1 MGVPLRSDWRVA
13 DGVRV
18 EELDG
23 SWLALDPTGGVVYRL
38 EARAAEVMR
47 RIAHR
52 LPLPGHLVPA
62 ARELAGHGVLEH
74 PLVDRRTA
82 MVGAGVVT
90 LTGLAAT
97 LLPSAAAA
105 ASTVWTEPGDT
116 WVASGGLIQTQP
128 GGARERNYYVH
139 VFRADGTLTVT
150 GASAIDDLSI
160 LVVAGGG
167 GGGGG
172 LESAGGGGGAGGV
185 LEVTSAVLPNGSY
198 IVTVGAGGAG
208 KTGSSGPGNKGSDT
222 SLVGAEA
229 ETGVNLTVLGGG
241 AGGGF
246 SFDAIQNGGSGGGGG
261 ATSGSG
267 NINGGSVGTVG
278 RSGTIPT
285 GTVSAFAG
293 FNGGSGANDGT
304 GLNRRA
310 GGGGGAGGIGVSGV
324 ANSTAGAGG
333 SSIEKPSYVLDAG
346 EAFAAIDGHFA
357 GGGGGAGGENSVIG
371 ARGSGGGATAGNG
384 GYGDN
389 STGGGGDAGANTGS
403 GGGGAT
409 RGQDGGDGGSGI
421 VLVRYRLA

>member
-1 MGVPLRSDWRVA
+1 MGVPRRSDWRVA

-97 LLPSAAAA
+97 LLPSAARA
-105 ASTVWTEPGDT
+105 ASVLYSTPDSGSWP
-116 WVASGGLIQTQP
+116 ASGGLIQTQAGSP
-128 GGARERNYYVH
+128 AYYVH
-139 VFRADGTLTVT
+139 VFTSNSTFTVADAV
-150 GASAIDDLSI
+150 AITDLSI

-208 KTGSSGPGNKGSDT
+208 KTGNSGPGNKGSDT
-222 SLVGAEA
+222 SLVGAE
-229 ETGVNLTVLGGG
+229 TGVDLTVLGGG

-389 STGGGGDAGANTGS
+389 STGGGGNAGANTGS